1 MMATMLSISAPVL
14 GLLIAGLLYRIAV
27 GPTAFDRLLAFNGVN
42 TQAILLLLFI
52 GTQSG
57 RLELFLDI
65 ALGYAILSLVGSI
78 AAVKYLGRM
87 DHSA

>member
-1 MMATMLSISAPVL
+1 MMATVLAISAPVL